1 MLQNLWGTAVRVEM
15 ESGFVKIDQ
24 ISMHMELCQT
34 APFCRSLVHQP

>member
-24 ISMHMELCQT
+24 ISTHMEVC
-34 APFCRSLVHQP
+34 